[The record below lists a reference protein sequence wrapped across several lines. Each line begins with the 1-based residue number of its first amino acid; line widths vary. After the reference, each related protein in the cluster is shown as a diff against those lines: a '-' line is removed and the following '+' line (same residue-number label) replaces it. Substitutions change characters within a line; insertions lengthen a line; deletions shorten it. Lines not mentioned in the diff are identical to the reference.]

1 MSDGTWSNI
10 EDLYIGDEIMAAN
23 IPGLEDNELDINNL
37 LLWSSEDISET
48 TKTSAMVTNIF
59 TRSYGQYYLI
69 NDTIKITYEHIIPA
83 QKAGLWKFIQIE
95 ELEIGDNIMSDTL
108 DIVEVA
114 SKILINED
122 VETISINIETKDVY
136 FVDGLMAHNINPD
149 KQQEV

>member
-1 MSDGTWSNI
+1 MFDGTFKNI

-23 IPGLEDNELDINNL
+23 IPGLDDNELDINNL

-69 NDTIKITYEHIIPA
+69 NDTIKITYEHIVPA
-83 QKAGLWKFIQIE
+83 RKSGVWKFIQIE

-108 DIVEVA
+108 DVVEVA

-149 KQQEV
+149 KMQET